1 MATERT
7 IYHTQIKSMVRE
19 GLLEQSILTQIPRT
33 NIHRWKNEPK
43 ERYKDFELTSKCQ
56 HDYEVIKSFAQHR
69 SAKRIFSAYVRL
81 ISFALQLCHSM
92 PRFHTTVKEYC
103 SQLVALSL
111 NVKKY
116 VGLKLIARIFNI
128 SIPTFRNWA
137 NQTHTQ
143 CFESLTQQCNKVYP
157 NQLSKPEV
165 IRLKELVQDARFQY
179 WPVSSIAHY
188 AMRNELLSISLNTWY
203 KYVNKF
209 GLQRIPPVSRRKKN
223 TVGIRADRPHQIW
236 HADITIFETKDR
248 IKQYIYL
255 VVDNF
260 SRKIL
265 SWKVSE
271 YVKASIRKETILDAI
286 HATEPPLVVL
296 LTDGGSEN
304 KFDAIQNYQTEIDH
318 KIALIDIH
326 YSNSLV
332 ESHNKII
339 KYNYLYKMEIPD
351 RNQLHKMMEFIVDD
365 FNNRPHIS
373 LNGLTPNEV
382 EVNVQLDKI
391 KRSNQLQCAT
401 EVRKIYNNLN
411 HCTHCI

>member
-1 MATERT
+1 
-7 IYHTQIKSMVRE
+7 
-19 GLLEQSILTQIPRT
+19 
-33 NIHRWKNEPK
+33 
-43 ERYKDFELTSKCQ
+43 
-56 HDYEVIKSFAQHR
+56 
-69 SAKRIFSAYVRL
+69 
-81 ISFALQLCHSM
+81 
-92 PRFHTTVKEYC
+92 
-103 SQLVALSL
+103 
-111 NVKKY
+111 
-116 VGLKLIARIFNI
+116 
-128 SIPTFRNWA
+128 
-137 NQTHTQ
+137 
-143 CFESLTQQCNKVYP
+143 LTQQCNKVYP

-179 WPVSSIAHY
+179 WPVSSIAYY

-209 GLQRIPPVSRRKKN
+209 GLQRIRPASRRKKN
-223 TVGIRADRPHQIW
+223 TIGIRADRPHQIW

-265 SWKVSE
+265 SWKVAES
-271 YVKASIRKETILDAI
+271 VKASIRNETILDAI
-286 HATEPPLVVL
+286 EASDTESVIL
-296 LTDGGSEN
+296 LTDGGPEN
-304 KFDAIQNYQTEIDH
+304 KFTSIQSCQTEINH
-318 KIALIDIH
+318 KIALLNIH

-339 KYNYLYKMEIPD
+339 KYNYLYKMEISD
-351 RNQLHKMMEFIVDD
+351 GHQLHKVMKFVVDD
-365 FNNRPHIS
+365 FNKRPHIS

-382 EVNVQLDKI
+382 EVNVQHDKI

-411 HCTHCI
+411 HCDHCR